1 MSEMTPDAVRHLAGL
16 ARIALSDD
24 EVARLA
30 GELGAIVEAVEAVQS
45 VATEDVPPTSH
56 PVPLGNVLRDDVV
69 GQTLTTEEALA
80 GAPDH
85 DGTRFRVTAIL
96 GRSSERYHC
105 SFGQRTGRVPGIRR
119 PFERRNYSGS
129 SRSHGGD
136 RGRRRF
142 FPGAI

>member
-56 PVPLGNVLRDDVV
+56 PVPLGHVFRDDVA

-96 GRSSERYHC
+96 GEE
-105 SFGQRTGRVPGIRR
+105 Q
-119 PFERRNYSGS
+119 
-129 SRSHGGD
+129 
-136 RGRRRF
+136 
-142 FPGAI
+142 